1 VKVKKDIDSP
11 KKSLKAANSG
21 KVSPAPPS
29 KQDIPPPESL
39 VGSRS
44 KRVIKSTALFGE
56 YVSDPLKMSRAS
68 FASLK
73 NAHWQL

>member
-1 VKVKKDIDSP
+1 
-11 KKSLKAANSG
+11 
-21 KVSPAPPS
+21 VSPAPPS
-29 KQDIPPPESL
+29 KQDIPPPETL